1 LIGAKVG
8 HLRKM
13 NSWSIAQRLM
23 NYDKGSFVRFILKLA
38 YISTALSLAVMITAT
53 AVISGFNKEISDKIF
68 GFWGHIQISSIH
80 SSQLN
85 LSAPIELDSV
95 FTRQLDTISGIRHF
109 QVFAYLP
116 AIVTAGEEMEGLILK
131 GVSNDFDWSF
141 FKQFLVEGHIPGA
154 QDTGKRQ
161 LVISKNLASRLKL
174 KLNDPCRLH
183 FVIDEDIV
191 TRNFTITGVYN
202 TGLEE
207 YDNKLAIGDLS
218 EIRALAH
225 WTDQQIGGYELFVND
240 LSQIEIVSERIYDQY
255 LGNELYLETIRQKF
269 PSIFDWLNLQSTNQY
284 VIQALMLLVAMIN
297 LITVLL
303 ILILERTRM
312 IGTFKAIG
320 MRTSALKRIFLF
332 HGFQILSKGL
342 LLGNVVGLLIC
353 LVQKYGK
360 VIKLNE
366 ADYYLKIAPIHLNAW
381 VLILINLGTIL
392 ITLAVLWIPSGLVSR
407 ISPLKAIG
415 YR

>member
-1 LIGAKVG
+1 
-8 HLRKM
+8 M

-23 NYDKGSFVRFILKLA
+23 HYEKGSFVRFILKLA
-38 YISTALSLAVMITAT
+38 YISTALSMAVMIIAT
-53 AVISGFNKEISDKIF
+53 AVISGFNKEISGKIF

-85 LSAPIELDSV
+85 LSAPIELDTA
-95 FTRQLDTISGIRHF
+95 FTHQLDTLQGIRHF

-116 AIVTAGEEMEGLILK
+116 AIVTNGEEMEGLILK
-131 GVSNDFDWSF
+131 GVTRDFDWSF
-141 FKQFLVEGHIPGA
+141 FKQFLVEGRIPEA
-154 QDTGKRQ
+154 QDTTKRQ
-161 LVISKNLASRLKL
+161 LMISTILANRLKL
-174 KLNDPCRLH
+174 KINDPCRLH
-183 FVIDEDIV
+183 FVIDQDVV
-191 TRNFTITGVYN
+191 TRNFIITGIYN

-207 YDNKLAIGDLS
+207 YDNKLALGDLS
-218 EIRALAH
+218 EVRALAH
-225 WTDQQIGGYELFVND
+225 WTDQQIGGYELFVRDIN
-240 LSQIEIVSERIYDQY
+240 QIEAVAEDIYDKY

-284 VIQALMLLVAMIN
+284 VIQGLMLLVALIN

-312 IGTFKAIG
+312 IGTLKAIG
-320 MRTSALKRIFLF
+320 MRASSLKRIFLF
-332 HGFQILSKGL
+332 HGFQILSRGL
-342 LLGNVVGLLIC
+342 ILGNLFGLLIC
-353 LVQKYGK
+353 IIQKYGQ

-366 ADYYLKIAPIHLNAW
+366 ADYYLKVAPIHLNGW
-381 VLILINLGTIL
+381 VIILINVGTIL
-392 ITLAVLWIPSGLVSR
+392 VTLAVLWIPSGLVNR

>member
-1 LIGAKVG
+1 
-8 HLRKM
+8 
-13 NSWSIAQRLM
+13 M
-23 NYDKGSFVRFILKLA
+23 NYEKGSFVRFILKLA

-53 AVISGFNKEISDKIF
+53 AVISGFNKEISGKIF

-85 LSAPIELDSV
+85 LSAPIELDSA
-95 FTRQLDTISGIRHF
+95 FTRQLDTLAGIRHF

-131 GVSNDFDWSF
+131 GVSADFDWSF
-141 FKQFLVEGHIPGA
+141 FEQFLVEGQIPTSR
-154 QDTGKRQ
+154 DTAKRQ
-161 LVISKNLASRLKL
+161 LIISKNLANRLKL
-174 KLNDPCRLH
+174 KINEPCRLH

-191 TRNFTITGVYN
+191 TRNFMITGVYN

-225 WTDQQIGGYELFVND
+225 WTDQQIGGYELFVDD
-240 LSQIEIVSERIYDQY
+240 LNHIEAIADDIYEQY
-255 LGNELYLETIRQKF
+255 LGNELFLETIRQKF

-312 IGTFKAIG
+312 IGTLKALG
-320 MRTSALKRIFLF
+320 MRASTLKRIFLF
-332 HGFQILSKGL
+332 HGFQILSRGL
-342 LLGNVVGLLIC
+342 LMGNVVGLLIC
-353 LVQKYGK
+353 LVQKYGE

-366 ADYYLKIAPIHLNAW
+366 ADYYLKVAPIHLNPW
-381 VLILINLGTIL
+381 VLILINLGTVL
-392 ITLAVLWIPSGLVSR
+392 ITLAALWIPSGLVSR